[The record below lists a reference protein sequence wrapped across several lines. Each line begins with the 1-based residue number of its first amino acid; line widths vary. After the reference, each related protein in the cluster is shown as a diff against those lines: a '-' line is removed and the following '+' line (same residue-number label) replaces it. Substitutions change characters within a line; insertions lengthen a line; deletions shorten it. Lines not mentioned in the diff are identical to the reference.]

1 MQDLETKQP
10 GVQVAY
16 HEVHGE
22 FKKWE
27 KEFSLLRRQDNRS
40 LSEQT

>member
-1 MQDLETKQP
+1 MKEEHKMQDLETKQP
-10 GVQVAY
+10 GVQSAY

-27 KEFSLLRRQDNRS
+27 REFS
-40 LSEQT
+40 